1 MSLQWPRLK
10 SMDLPF
16 VGNRIRDERQK
27 AGMSL
32 AKFAQVTELSKTY
45 LVRLETDERSNPS
58 LDVLHRI
65 AEALDITVA
74 DLLGRPRLA
83 YDADSDEAMSSS
95 LRAFVDEE
103 GLSQAEI
110 HTLQSIRWRQGDEPL
125 TTERWRFVYQSL
137 TASREI
143 DRRSRGDS

>member
-1 MSLQWPRLK
+1 MSSEWPRLK
-10 SMDLPF
+10 SVDLPF
-16 VGNRIRDERQK
+16 VGRRIRDERQK

-32 AKFAQVTELSKTY
+32 AKLAQVTELSKTY
-45 LVRLETDERSNPS
+45 LLRLETDETSNPS

-110 HTLQSIRWRQGDEPL
+110 HTLQSIRWRQGDEPQ

-143 DRRSRGDS
+143 DRRNRGDG